1 MYMKNTIKTM
11 EVQSLINLGDN
22 QVALLGT
29 AILNN
34 DTEPTDVQLVCKV
47 EQLNIVTPKIDA

>member
-1 MYMKNTIKTM
+1 MKNTIKTM